1 MRIKPVIARSRLNGL
16 KKARRQGIGRLL
28 LLARRDFLSRLL
40 RKLGRSGGKPSS
52 AGALLPFIDLE
63 GTRSTELARRVGIS
77 KQAIG
82 NAIRELEEA
91 GLLKRVADG
100 ADGRAFLVSFT
111 KSGVDYLLEMH
122 KAITQIEREYDNL
135 VGAARMNEVRAALR
149 SIAYADEGDE
159 D

>member
-1 MRIKPVIARSRLNGL
+1 MRRLNGL
-16 KKARRQGIGRLL
+16 KKARRHGIGRLL

-40 RKLGRSGGKPSS
+40 QKLERSGGKPPVSS

-100 ADGRAFLVSFT
+100 ADARAFLVSFT

-122 KAITQIEREYDNL
+122 KAITQIEREYDKL

-149 SIAYADEGDE
+149 AIAYADEGDE